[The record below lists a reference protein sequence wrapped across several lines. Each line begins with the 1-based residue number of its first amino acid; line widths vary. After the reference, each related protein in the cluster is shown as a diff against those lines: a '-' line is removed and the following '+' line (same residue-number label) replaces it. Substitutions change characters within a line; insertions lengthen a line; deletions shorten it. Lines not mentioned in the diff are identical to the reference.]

1 MLDGVLTSF
10 FVPTHDYVALSDIV
24 KTTLDE
30 QYFVTNE
37 TVVASTASKKYWS
50 NIWDELQPCVI
61 TETGLLPANNFSF
74 NTTNPLYT
82 VLRPKELLSDVFNEE
97 AIIMRSMASPLITIQ
112 FYDGS
117 NPIALDGRVTVIPC
131 ETPRS
136 FIVTRKIVTYAIE
149 DLEPIQLD
157 YVNELFTCLWQQ
169 IYDEQEA
176 NYDEEDFARG
186 RPPVNGLISQFVVA
200 MTFERQVDDC
210 FLSFHYELYNRTL
223 GKAKV
228 VECEGGEVKL
238 MVLDKEA
245 ELPPEIEILA
255 VIPLAEDDDAE
266 LSVQDM
272 EHVTVDEDGEQ
283 AVQFSVTGCLLRGL
297 RS

>member
-10 FVPTHDYVALSDIV
+10 FVPTHDYVALSDSV

-30 QYFVTNE
+30 QYFVTTE

-61 TETGLLPANNFSF
+61 TESGLLPADTFIL
-74 NTTNPLYT
+74 NTTEQLYT
-82 VLRPKELLSDVFNEE
+82 VLRPKELLSTVFNEE

-117 NPIALDGRVTVIPC
+117 NPIALDGRATAIPR
-131 ETPRS
+131 ETPRG
-136 FIVTRKIVTYAIE
+136 FGVVRKTVTYAIE

-157 YVNELFTCLWQQ
+157 YVSELFTTVWQQ

-176 NYDEEDFARG
+176 NYDEEEFGRG

-200 MTFERQVDDC
+200 MTFERQADDC
-210 FLSFHYELYNRTL
+210 YLTFDYELYNRQQN
-223 GKAKV
+223 KNIPRERDASD
-228 VECEGGEVKL
+228 VKI

-245 ELPPEIEILA
+245 ELPTEIEILA
-255 VIPLAEDDDAE
+255 VIPLAEDDDVE
-266 LSVQDM
+266 ISPEDM
-272 EHVTVDEDGEQ
+272 ESVTVDEDGEQ
-283 AVQFSVTGCLLRGL
+283 AVNFAVTLTRLL
-297 RS
+297 